1 MTRGKASASLYDLEV
16 LVSLPRL
23 LAAQET
29 FENLLVPGKKWHPSP
44 YIEAAFSEAGDP
56 SWIDLLPVYQ
66 SVIVDLLRESHLP
79 PVVSLLDLGAPA
91 GIGAMAA
98 LDALLAWYVSC
109 TLYGLPPQVERLHVR
124 VVPGPSLDPSR
135 PWAAFCDWL
144 EARARD
150 FPALP
155 GLSQVARWAREWSL
169 PPDLTPN
176 LVLVTHPGE
185 RSSQVRALLNKLP
198 EGAILVGVEWQPTS
212 PNAATE
218 SVFRWRYD
226 ILRERTDWVALGPC
240 GQEYG
245 RDLPEACQTCSHGC
259 REYLH
264 RPAAGAVSSL
274 PWTYAM
280 LRKGMTPVDSPR
292 PTPISAEVLEGTA
305 VDCLSLRY
313 IGTWRGRIIQAGHPD
328 ETHDA
333 PKDEKWREYF
343 KACPGLSG
351 AERIAIERPAGL
363 HFPRLRYGQWLFL
376 RDLRIQRPYPQNPQ
390 AYTLQ
395 VRNESSFLTRERWSL
410 AETFLPEYTPEV
422 RAAADE
428 AAHRL
433 FGFRALREF
442 QHQILAQVL
451 CGRDILA
458 IAATGGGK
466 SECYI
471 LPAILLPGFTV
482 VVSPL
487 KSLMLDQYEQRIR
500 DRYGLDHLT
509 TFINGDVPY
518 YERWGRLRRLAL
530 GHYKLLYTTPEQL
543 ERGYVLDA
551 LRQADQQVGF
561 RYLAM
566 DEAHCISQWGH
577 DFRSSYLNIVQRLRD
592 FGLNPCRLAVT
603 ATASP
608 LVREDICL
616 ELDLDPR
623 DIHRGGNV
631 FIESADRP
639 ELNLVVYR
647 MHKTEGKARYIV
659 EALHRLGD
667 NGSAIVFMPH
677 TGGTPERP
685 RDMGA
690 PKSDPCPENVG
701 MVSPGVTPFAEYLSR
716 QLGVPIAIYHG
727 ALDDAS
733 PSGATNAETADMDDA
748 TASRSF
754 RTEEQRAFMSGQK
767 RIMVA
772 TKGFGMGVDKP
783 NIRLV
788 IHRSP
793 PANLEAYLQ
802 EAGRAGRDGQ
812 LATVVLLF
820 SEDKPKITNLDPN
833 TWLPRTDLPSDR
845 EIQQY
850 FIEQRFVRRQD
861 VEAMVAFLRSNLLLR
876 INGAM
881 YFTNDQVM
889 AFFDQLSWQPSLAGL
904 SQPYQWPPFPPRT
917 PGKTW
922 ESPEHRQILER
933 GYLYNQKRKHI
944 GRILAV
950 LFNNRPTIGGQVMPL
965 VRSVHEVGLMLRGF
979 RLHQSEQ
986 IVNSSAYFG
995 ECLRR
1000 ADIGSEELRNLLPN
1014 GEYTEITELARRLG
1028 LSLRETASMLS
1039 DIRYCEGHTD
1049 KEGRWK
1055 GTLLDFWWI
1064 EAPRWVSIDNPY
1076 DITRWRAYAGA
1087 RTRARPEKGKS
1098 LDDYFPWRVLNL
1110 PTGWEV
1116 VPGPGLEYP
1125 DWTAYLKEFMRL
1137 HDERKQNDWSNFE
1150 YLLTHYIGVNQE
1162 QPQCLRAVL
1171 LGYLK
1176 TNEVVVGGKCYG
1188 CSVCVPDL
1196 NFQQYPISLR
1206 QQSVVRL
1213 MLETIA
1219 LMEQIEARNREPP
1232 SPQLLDQV
1240 LDAIAQED
1248 ALGRSGT
1255 TYLESYLARLIQDDP
1270 EHHAALWLRLH
1281 ALDRKVISLSPI
1293 DVPTTIERLVHLS
1306 REPWEWMR
1314 LAHTVDGL
1322 LEDPQYQDW
1331 WIPLMILAAEL
1342 ASRQGQP
1349 KQEAEIWYDVIQRID
1364 QQEQRDPR
1372 SEEWMSRGL
1381 KRLGALIGQYWD
1393 LLAERQATKVRLRL
1407 ARFAE
1412 TSSQEAHS
1420 LYQKI
1425 LSSWQWSDVEDEIS
1439 TPRTAHPDAA
1449 ALAWLDV
1456 APPSGHEPLL
1466 KWIADHPNV
1475 WSRWTSEAIRT
1486 LDDRLG
1492 PSLDRNP
1499 QALLA
1504 GAHHLMAQAGKETLA
1519 AEFLLRAWAAGAP
1532 LSRSQ
1537 LIHLA
1542 NFLSQLPPDECQKR
1556 LQSGTGVS
1564 KLLQKLI
1571 EVSSDCQ
1578 QVGSWLPLFTPRAI
1592 QNLPDDLVA
1601 KLLEG
1606 PTSQNT
1612 PPPTILLET
1621 IAKKSLLKWM
1631 ADHPDV
1637 WSQWPLETIRA
1648 LDRRLRLSLD
1658 RSPEILLAGTHHL
1671 MAQSGKETLAAEFLL
1686 RAWAAGA
1693 PLSRSQLIHLANF
1706 LSQLPPDGCRK
1717 RLQSRADASKLLQE
1731 LIEVSSDCQ
1740 QVASWLPLFPPGA
1753 IQNLPDDLVA
1763 KLLEGLTSQNTPPPT
1778 ILLETIAIRVNAG
1791 NQVLLNQTAHAV
1803 ANHPYLAAPILQ
1815 VVVDRDPLWPE
1826 MVRVLFPYLLQDPNP
1841 ATAADI
1847 LDRLTTRSDLLRGND
1862 RVACCLDNWKALRME
1877 TDVWRYLKKPW
1888 IEGIALVEIVNRW
1901 IKNALDK
1908 PHRLDMLVVILK
1920 EVKGHSPS
1928 TWLTPASLLFQTF
1941 CQAGRFAE
1949 AQTVLKDYP
1958 NLSVRGQSAPEHL
1971 QSWKTRAPERVA
1983 RFEDEFQRLWRLISK
1998 LL

>member
-1 MTRGKASASLYDLEV
+1 M
-16 LVSLPRL
+16 SLPVRL

-29 FENLLVPGKKWHPSP
+29 FENLLAPGKKWHPSP
-44 YIEAAFSEAGDP
+44 YIEAAFSEVGDP
-56 SWIDLLPVYQ
+56 SWITLLPVYQ

-79 PVVSLLDLGAPA
+79 AVVSLLDLGSPA
-91 GIGAMAA
+91 GIGALAA

-109 TLYGLPPQVERLHVR
+109 TLYGLPPQVERLHIR
-124 VVPGPSLDPSR
+124 VVPGPSPDPSR
-135 PWAAFCDWL
+135 PWAAFCDQL

-150 FPALP
+150 LPALP

-169 PPDLTPN
+169 PTDLTPN
-176 LVLVTHPGE
+176 LVLITNPGE
-185 RSSQVRALLNKLP
+185 RSAQVGTLLDRLP

-212 PNAATE
+212 PDAAIK
-218 SVFRWRYD
+218 VFRWRYN
-226 ILRERTDWVALGPC
+226 ILRERMDWVALGPC

-245 RDLPEACQTCSHGC
+245 RDLPEACQACSHGR

-264 RPAAGAVSSL
+264 RPAAGSVLSL
-274 PWTYAM
+274 PWAYAM
-280 LRKGMTPVDSPR
+280 LRKSTAPVDSPP
-292 PTPISAEVLEGTA
+292 PTPISAEVLKEA
-305 VDCLSLRY
+305 EVDHLSLRY
-313 IGTWRGRIIQAGHPD
+313 IGTWRGKEIQAGHPD
-328 ETHDA
+328 ETCDD
-333 PKDEKWREYF
+333 PKDAKWREYF
-343 KACPGLSG
+343 KACPGPSG
-351 AERIAIERPAGL
+351 ANRIAVERPAGMQ
-363 HFPRLRYGQWLFL
+363 FPRLQYGQWLSL
-376 RDLRIQRPYPQNPQ
+376 RDLRLRQPYPQDPQ
-390 AYTLQ
+390 TYTVN
-395 VRNESSFLTRERWSL
+395 VRDESSFLTGERWPL

-422 RAAADE
+422 RAAVDE

-433 FGFRALREF
+433 FSFRALREF

-482 VVSPL
+482 IVSPL

-551 LRQADQQVGF
+551 LRQADQRVGF

-577 DFRSSYLNIVQRLRD
+577 DFRPSYLNIVQRLRD
-592 FGLNPCRLAVT
+592 FGLNPCRIAVT

-623 DIHRGGNV
+623 DIGQGGNV

-639 ELNLVVYR
+639 ELNLVVHR
-647 MHKTEGKARYIV
+647 TRTTEEKAQYIV
-659 EALHRLGD
+659 KALRRLGD

-677 TGGTPERP
+677 TGGTPEKP

-690 PKSDPCPENVG
+690 PKSDPRPENVG

-733 PSGATNAETADMDDA
+733 PSGATNAATAETDDA

-754 RTEEQRAFMSGQK
+754 RAEEQRAFMSGQK

-783 NIRLV
+783 DIRLV

-820 SEDKPKITNLDPN
+820 SEDKPKITRVDPKV
-833 TWLPRTDLPSDR
+833 WLSRTDLPSDR

-861 VEAMVAFLRSNLLLR
+861 VEAMVAFLRSDLPLHV
-876 INGAM
+876 NGAL
-881 YFTNDQVM
+881 YFTSDQVM
-889 AFFDQLSWQPSLAGL
+889 AFFGQISRQPSLAGL
-904 SQPYQWPPFPPRT
+904 SQPYQWPTFPPRPT
-917 PGKTW
+917 GRTW
-922 ESPEHRQILER
+922 ESPEHRQILEA

-965 VRSVHEVGLMLRGF
+965 VRSVHEVGLVLRGF
-979 RLHQSEQ
+979 RLHQPQQ

-995 ECLRR
+995 ECLRQ
-1000 ADIGSEELRNLLPN
+1000 AGVGPEELRRLLPD

-1028 LSLRETASMLS
+1028 LSLRETASMLN

-1049 KEGRWK
+1049 KDGHWK
-1055 GTLLDFWWI
+1055 GALLDFWWM
-1064 EAPRWVSIDNPY
+1064 EAPRWVSIANPY
-1076 DITRWRAYAGA
+1076 DITQWRAYAGA
-1087 RTRARPEKGKS
+1087 WTRSQPKGGGQS

-1116 VPGPGLEYP
+1116 MPGPGLEYP
-1125 DWTAYLKEFMRL
+1125 DWAAYLKEFMRL
-1137 HDERKQNDWSNFE
+1137 HDERQQNDRSNFE

-1162 QPQCLRAVL
+1162 QRKCLRAVL

-1196 NFQQYPISLR
+1196 NFQQYPVSLR
-1206 QQSVVRL
+1206 RQAVVRL
-1213 MLETIA
+1213 MPETVA
-1219 LMEQIEARNREPP
+1219 LMEKIESSNREPP
-1232 SPQLLDQV
+1232 SPQLLDQA

-1255 TYLESYLARLIQDDP
+1255 AYLESYLARLIQDDP

-1293 DVPTTIERLVHLS
+1293 DVLTAIERLIHLS
-1306 REPWEWMR
+1306 REPWEQAR
-1314 LAHTVDGL
+1314 LAHIVDQC
-1322 LEDPQYQDW
+1322 LEDPQYQGQR
-1331 WIPLMILAAEL
+1331 IPLMILAAEL

-1349 KQEAEIWYDVIQRID
+1349 KREAEIWYDVIQTID
-1364 QQEQRDPR
+1364 REKEEDPR
-1372 SEEWMSRGL
+1372 SEEWMSWGL
-1381 KRLGALIGQYWD
+1381 KRLRALIGQHRD
-1393 LLAERQATKVRLRL
+1393 LLTEQQVTEIQLRL
-1407 ARFAE
+1407 ARLAE
-1412 TSSQEAHS
+1412 TSSQEAQS
-1420 LYQKI
+1420 LYRKI
-1425 LSSWQWSDVEDEIS
+1425 LSSWQWSDIEEEIS
-1439 TPRTAHPDAA
+1439 TSRTAHPDAA
-1449 ALAWLDV
+1449 ALAWLDI
-1456 APPSGHEPLL
+1456 APTSGHEPIL
-1466 KWIADHPNV
+1466 KWMADHPNV
-1475 WSRWTSEAIRT
+1475 WTQWPLETIRA
-1486 LDDRLG
+1486 LEGRLG
-1492 PSLDRNP
+1492 TALDSSP
-1499 QALLA
+1499 QVLLA
-1504 GAHHLMAQAGKETLA
+1504 GAHHLMAQSGKEILA
-1519 AEFLLRAWAAGAP
+1519 AEFLLRAWVAGAP
-1532 LSRSQ
+1532 LSSSQ
-1537 LIHLA
+1537 LTHLA
-1542 NFLSQLPPDECQKR
+1542 NFLSQLPQD
-1556 LQSGTGVS
+1556 
-1564 KLLQKLI
+1564 
-1571 EVSSDCQ
+1571 
-1578 QVGSWLPLFTPRAI
+1578 W
-1592 QNLPDDLVA
+1592 
-1601 KLLEG
+1601 
-1606 PTSQNT
+1606 
-1612 PPPTILLET
+1612 
-1621 IAKKSLLKWM
+1621 
-1631 ADHPDV
+1631 
-1637 WSQWPLETIRA
+1637 
-1648 LDRRLRLSLD
+1648 
-1658 RSPEILLAGTHHL
+1658 
-1671 MAQSGKETLAAEFLL
+1671 
-1686 RAWAAGA
+1686 
-1693 PLSRSQLIHLANF
+1693 
-1706 LSQLPPDGCRK
+1706 CRK
-1717 RLQSRADASKLLQE
+1717 QLESGADASKLLQE
-1731 LIEVSSDCQ
+1731 LIEVSSDRK
-1740 QVASWLPLFPPGA
+1740 QVASWLSLFPPGA
-1753 IQNLPDDLVA
+1753 IQNLPDDMVA
-1763 KLLEGLTSQNTPPPT
+1763 KLLEATTSWNASPPTILLETIAGRSLPKWMADHPNVWTQWPLETIRALEGRVGTALDSSPQVLLAGAHHLMAQSGKEILAAEFLLRAWVAGAPLSSSQLTHLANFLSQLPQDWCRKQLESGADASKLLQELIEVSSDRKQVASWLSLFPPGAIQNLPDDMVAKLLEATTSQNAPPPT
-1778 ILLETIAIRVNAG
+1778 ILPETIAIRVNAG

-1803 ANHPYLAAPILQ
+1803 AKHPYLAAQILQ
-1815 VVVDRDPLWPE
+1815 VIVGRDSLWPE

-1841 ATAADI
+1841 TTAAGV
-1847 LDRLTTRSDLLRGND
+1847 LDHLATDPGLLQGND
-1862 RVACCLDNWKALRME
+1862 LVACCLDNWRALREEM
-1877 TDVWRYLKKPW
+1877 DSWRHLRKPR
-1888 IEGIALVEIVNRW
+1888 IEGKVLVEIVNRW
-1901 IKNALDK
+1901 LKNAQNK
-1908 PHRLDMLVVILK
+1908 PHRLDMLVVILE
-1920 EVKGHSPS
+1920 EVEKHSPP
-1928 TWLTPASLLFQTF
+1928 TWLTPASLLFQTL
-1941 CQAGRFAE
+1941 CQAGRFAG
-1949 AQTVLKDYP
+1949 AWTVLKDYP
-1958 NLSVRGQSAPEHL
+1958 DLSVRGQSAPKYL
-1971 QSWKTRAPERVA
+1971 QSCKERVPERIA
-1983 RFEDEFQRLWRLISK
+1983 RFEDEFQQLWRLLSK

>member
-1 MTRGKASASLYDLEV
+1 M
-16 LVSLPRL
+16 SLPVRL

-29 FENLLVPGKKWHPSP
+29 FENLLAPGKKWHPSP

-56 SWIDLLPVYQ
+56 SWITLLPVYQ
-66 SVIVDLLRESHLP
+66 SVIVDLLRESFLP
-79 PVVSLLDLGAPA
+79 PVVSLLDLGSPA

-109 TLYGLPPQVERLHVR
+109 TLYGLPQQVERLHIR
-124 VVPGPSLDPSR
+124 VVPGPSPDPSR
-135 PWAAFCDWL
+135 PWAAFCDRL

-150 FPALP
+150 LPALP

-185 RSSQVRALLNKLP
+185 RSSQVRAALDGLP
-198 EGAILVGVEWQPTS
+198 EGAILVGVEWKPTS
-212 PNAATE
+212 PDAATE
-218 SVFRWRYD
+218 RVFRWRYD
-226 ILRERTDWVALGPC
+226 ILRERMDWVALGPC

-245 RDLPEACQTCSHGC
+245 RDLPEACQDCFHGR

-264 RPAAGAVSSL
+264 RPAAGSVLSL
-274 PWTYAM
+274 SWAYAM
-280 LRKGMTPVDSPR
+280 LRKSTTPVDSP
-292 PTPISAEVLEGTA
+292 PPAPISAEVLKEA
-305 VDCLSLRY
+305 EVDHLSLRY
-313 IGTWRGRIIQAGHPD
+313 IGTWRGKEIQAGHPD
-328 ETHDA
+328 ETRDD
-333 PKDEKWREYF
+333 PKDAKWREYF
-343 KACPGLSG
+343 KACPGPSG
-351 AERIAIERPAGL
+351 ATRIAVERPAGMQ
-363 HFPRLRYGQWLFL
+363 FPRLRYGQWLSL
-376 RDLRIQRPYPQNPQ
+376 RGVRIQQPYSRDPQT
-390 AYTLQ
+390 YILQ
-395 VRNESSFLTRERWSL
+395 VRDESSFLTGERWPL

-422 RAAADE
+422 RAAVDE

-433 FGFRALREF
+433 FSFRALREF

-518 YERWGRLRRLAL
+518 YERLGRLRRLAL

-551 LRQADQQVGF
+551 LRQADQRAGF

-577 DFRSSYLNIVQRLRD
+577 DFRPSYLNIVQRLRD
-592 FGLNPCRLAVT
+592 FGLNPCRIAVT

-623 DIHRGGNV
+623 DIGQGGNV

-639 ELNLVVYR
+639 ELNLVVHR
-647 MHKTEGKARYIV
+647 TRTTEEKAQYIV
-659 EALHRLGD
+659 EALRRLGD

-690 PKSDPCPENVG
+690 PKSNPRRENVG

-733 PSGATNAETADMDDA
+733 PSGATNAATADTDDT

-754 RTEEQRAFMSGQK
+754 RAEEQRAFMSGQK

-783 NIRLV
+783 DIRLV

-820 SEDKPKITNLDPN
+820 SEDKPKITRVDPN
-833 TWLPRTDLPSDR
+833 VWLSRTDLPSDR

-861 VEAMVAFLRSNLLLR
+861 VEAMVAFLRSDLPLQV
-876 INGAM
+876 NGAL
-881 YFTNDQVM
+881 YFTSDQVM
-889 AFFDQLSWQPSLAGL
+889 AFFGQISRQPSLAGL
-904 SQPYQWPPFPPRT
+904 SQPYQWPTFPPRPT
-917 PGKTW
+917 GRTW
-922 ESPEHRQILER
+922 ESLEHRQILEA

-950 LFNNRPTIGGQVMPL
+950 LFNNRPTIGRQVMPL
-965 VRSVHEVGLMLRGF
+965 VRSVHEVGLVLRGF
-979 RLHQSEQ
+979 RLHQPQQ

-995 ECLRR
+995 ECLRQ
-1000 ADIGSEELRNLLPN
+1000 AGVGPEELRRLLPD

-1028 LSLRETASMLS
+1028 LSLRETASMLN

-1049 KEGRWK
+1049 KDGHWK
-1055 GTLLDFWWI
+1055 GALLDFWWM
-1064 EAPRWVSIDNPY
+1064 EAPRWVSRVSIENPY
-1076 DITRWRAYAGA
+1076 DITQWRAYAGA
-1087 RTRARPEKGKS
+1087 WTRARPEKGKS

-1125 DWTAYLKEFMRL
+1125 DWAAYLKEFMRL
-1137 HDERKQNDWSNFE
+1137 HDERQQNDWSNFE

-1162 QPQCLRAVL
+1162 QRKCLRAVL

-1196 NFQQYPISLR
+1196 NFQQYPVSLR
-1206 QQSVVRL
+1206 RQAVVRL
-1213 MLETIA
+1213 MPETVD
-1219 LMEQIEARNREPP
+1219 LMEKIESSNREPP
-1232 SPQLLDQV
+1232 SPQLLDQA

-1255 TYLESYLARLIQDDP
+1255 AYLESYLARLIQDDP

-1281 ALDRKVISLSPI
+1281 ALDRKVISLSPV
-1293 DVPTTIERLVHLS
+1293 DVLTTIERLVHLS
-1306 REPWEWMR
+1306 RESWERAR
-1314 LAHTVDGL
+1314 LAHIVDQC
-1322 LEDPQYQDW
+1322 LEDPQYQGQR
-1331 WIPLMILAAEL
+1331 ILLMMLAAEL

-1349 KQEAEIWYDVIQRID
+1349 KREAEIWYDVIQRID
-1364 QQEQRDPR
+1364 RQKEEDPR
-1372 SEEWMSRGL
+1372 SEEWMSWGL
-1381 KRLGALIGQYWD
+1381 KRLRALIGQHRD
-1393 LLAERQATKVRLRL
+1393 LLTEQRVTEIQLRL
-1407 ARFAE
+1407 ARLAE
-1412 TSSQEAHS
+1412 TSSQEAQS
-1420 LYQKI
+1420 LYRKI
-1425 LSSWQWSDVEDEIS
+1425 LSSWQWSDVEEEIS
-1439 TPRTAHPDAA
+1439 TSRTAHPDAA
-1449 ALAWLDV
+1449 VLAWLDV
-1456 APPSGHEPLL
+1456 APTSGHEPLL
-1466 KWIADHPNV
+1466 NWMADQPDV
-1475 WSRWTSEAIRT
+1475 WTRWPLETIRA
-1486 LDDRLG
+1486 LDGRLG
-1492 PSLDRNP
+1492 TALDRSP

-1504 GAHHLMAQAGKETLA
+1504 GAHHLMAQSGKGIRA
-1519 AEFLLRAWAAGAP
+1519 AEFLLRAWVAGAP

-1542 NFLSQLPPDECQKR
+1542 NFLSQLPPD
-1556 LQSGTGVS
+1556 
-1564 KLLQKLI
+1564 
-1571 EVSSDCQ
+1571 
-1578 QVGSWLPLFTPRAI
+1578 W
-1592 QNLPDDLVA
+1592 
-1601 KLLEG
+1601 
-1606 PTSQNT
+1606 
-1612 PPPTILLET
+1612 
-1621 IAKKSLLKWM
+1621 
-1631 ADHPDV
+1631 
-1637 WSQWPLETIRA
+1637 
-1648 LDRRLRLSLD
+1648 
-1658 RSPEILLAGTHHL
+1658 
-1671 MAQSGKETLAAEFLL
+1671 
-1686 RAWAAGA
+1686 
-1693 PLSRSQLIHLANF
+1693 
-1706 LSQLPPDGCRK
+1706 CRK
-1717 RLQSRADASKLLQE
+1717 QLESGADASKLLQE
-1731 LIEVSSDCQ
+1731 LIEVSSDRK
-1740 QVASWLPLFPPGA
+1740 QVASWLSLFPPGA
-1753 IQNLPDDLVA
+1753 IQNLPDDMVV
-1763 KLLEGLTSQNTPPPT
+1763 KMLEAATSQNAPPPT
-1778 ILLETIAIRVNAG
+1778 ILPETIAIRVNAG

-1803 ANHPYLAAPILQ
+1803 AKHPYLAAQILQ
-1815 VVVDRDPLWPE
+1815 VIVGRDSLWPE

-1841 ATAADI
+1841 TTAAGV
-1847 LDRLTTRSDLLRGND
+1847 LDHLATDPGLLQGND
-1862 RVACCLDNWKALRME
+1862 LVACCLDNWRALREEM
-1877 TDVWRYLKKPW
+1877 DSWRYLKKPR
-1888 IEGIALVEIVNRW
+1888 IEGKVLVETVNRW
-1901 IKNALDK
+1901 LKNAQNQ
-1908 PHRLDMLVVILK
+1908 PHRLDMLVVILE
-1920 EVKGHSPS
+1920 EVEKHSPP
-1928 TWLTPASLLFQTF
+1928 TWLTPASLLFQTL

-1949 AQTVLKDYP
+1949 AQTVLTDHP
-1958 NLSVRGQSAPEHL
+1958 GLSVRGQSAPEYL
-1971 QSWKTRAPERVA
+1971 QSWKARVPERVA
-1983 RFEDEFQRLWRLISK
+1983 RFEDEFRQLWRLLSK